1 MEPMEKSS
9 YTLAF
14 EYALAQLEQKLPDFL
29 TYHSYFHTVQEVLP
43 AARLLA
49 QECGLPD
56 EDIRLLEIAALYHD
70 IGYLHD
76 IQEHERAGVKVA
88 QEVLPGFGID
98 STEIEAIT
106 SMILATRLPA
116 QPTTLLEQIL
126 ADADL
131 FVLGSEEFFKRSEDL
146 RSELTARGQA
156 HSLQEWYQI
165 QLAFIEEHAYFTPAA
180 ARLCSAGK
188 RRNIQELK
196 RLLAEMNDGTSG

>member
-1 MEPMEKSS
+1 MEKSS
-9 YTLAF
+9 YTLAI

-56 EDIRLLEIAALYHD
+56 EDIRLLEIAAVYHD
-70 IGYLHD
+70 IGYLTD

-98 STEIEAIT
+98 SAEVEAIT

-116 QPTTLLEQIL
+116 QPANLLEQIL

-131 FVLGSEEFFKRSEDL
+131 FVLGSEHFFKRSEDL
-146 RSELTARGQA
+146 RRELGARGQA

-165 QLAFIEEHAYFTPAA
+165 QLAFMEEHAYFTPAG
-180 ARLCSAGK
+180 ARLCSSGK

-196 RLLAEMNDGTSG
+196 RLLAEMKEGSAG